1 MSTGNTGEGEQRQG
15 NRSIDTSSVDS
26 VIEGRLLT
34 FSEESELQQRNIEL
48 LAVVRE
54 LSAGQEAAE
63 QSKIEEKTA
72 EVKQE
77 LDTAIRQIEE
87 LRSAR
92 ERQQL
97 MVENL
102 IQQKEMYRKENKELF
117 EKLLLLQLVQRD
129 NEVEIALMKI
139 KDDEENEKLKDLVQ
153 NLNKQY
159 EQALEEKN
167 IMAEQLQAETEL
179 CAEAEETRARVAA
192 RKQEMEEIIHDME
205 ARIEEEEEKA
215 LKTEE
220 EKKKLQQHVQDLEEQ
235 LEEEEAARQKLQIE
249 KAQVEA
255 KMKQLEEQ
263 IIASDDYK
271 EKKGLEEKSSDVSAT
286 LAEEEEKAKHLKGKH
301 ESIIGELE
309 DICYQVEPPFENC
322 QILGITPMSPLW
334 PMPQ

>member
-72 EVKQE
+72 KVKQE

-117 EKLLLLQLVQRD
+117 EKLCSMGPYLQ
-129 NEVEIALMKI
+129 
-139 KDDEENEKLKDLVQ
+139 
-153 NLNKQY
+153 
-159 EQALEEKN
+159 
-167 IMAEQLQAETEL
+167 
-179 CAEAEETRARVAA
+179 
-192 RKQEMEEIIHDME
+192 
-205 ARIEEEEEKA
+205 
-215 LKTEE
+215 
-220 EKKKLQQHVQDLEEQ
+220 
-235 LEEEEAARQKLQIE
+235 
-249 KAQVEA
+249 
-255 KMKQLEEQ
+255 
-263 IIASDDYK
+263 
-271 EKKGLEEKSSDVSAT
+271 
-286 LAEEEEKAKHLKGKH
+286 
-301 ESIIGELE
+301 
-309 DICYQVEPPFENC
+309 
-322 QILGITPMSPLW
+322 
-334 PMPQ
+334 